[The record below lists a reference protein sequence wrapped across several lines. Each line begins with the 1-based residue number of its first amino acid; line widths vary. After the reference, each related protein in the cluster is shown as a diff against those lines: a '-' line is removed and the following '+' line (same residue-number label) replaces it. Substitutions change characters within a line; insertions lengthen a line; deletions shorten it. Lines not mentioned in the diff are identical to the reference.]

1 MQHDHIFAPLLDIDC
16 YVKAWQQVRKIS
28 GWKDSTQTFGLNLLP
43 NLRALIDSIEAGA
56 YQPDPFFVFQYCER
70 GHHRLIKALS
80 ARDRVLHHVL
90 CNNVLIPGLRRF
102 LIYDNGAS
110 LSGKGISF
118 ARARLECHLHRH
130 MRAHER
136 EGWILLLDFRKFF
149 DNIPHQQLIDAICRH
164 LPSER
169 LRELLTVILHQHETD
184 ISYLPD
190 DTDLSA
196 FVLNSVE
203 HHKLPPELMTGRRY
217 LRRGLGVGAPLSQI
231 AGVFYPTPLDNYCK
245 NRLGCRFYARYM
257 DDVYLIH
264 HDKSF
269 LRDALAG
276 IEFIAS
282 PYGQLWVW
290 QQPEEEAASLI
301 ADRYLVVVDI
311 GGRSAKSDWSVICV
325 IDRGPMAEGGQP
337 CVCAQWYGHIDMD
350 LLAWKSVQVA
360 QYYHHALLVI
370 ESNTLETHADGHLL
384 EGGDQSHYILSEIRD
399 VYDALY
405 ARPRSAD
412 EIRAGAPLRYGF
424 HTNVRTKPQIIST
437 LIAVVRDGLYEE
449 RDARCLDEM
458 LTYEDY
464 TAAVR
469 DKLDSMS
476 NVTNICTDWAR
487 NGDGGVKSL
496 FFGIEMGQHCI
507 CSSVGQNMMF
517 DDGTPM
523 EEQLPDGI
531 TGWFKE
537 VLA

>member
-1 MQHDHIFAPLLDIDC
+1 MPPPPGVAAVNAGPLFMQHDHIFAPLLDIDC

-264 HDKSF
+264 HDKAF
-269 LRDALAG
+269 LRDALASIREQARALGLFVHPDKTQIVKLAHGFTWLKTRYTLTETGG
-276 IEFIAS
+276 IVRR
-282 PYGQLWVW
+282 LWPKTVTRHRRK
-290 QQPEEEAASLI
+290 LKI
-301 ADRYLVVVDI
+301 
-311 GGRSAKSDWSVICV
+311 
-325 IDRGPMAEGGQP
+325 
-337 CVCAQWYGHIDMD
+337 
-350 LLAWKSVQVA
+350 LA
-360 QYYHHALLVI
+360 HA
-370 ESNTLETHADGHLL
+370 
-384 EGGDQSHYILSEIRD
+384 
-399 VYDALY
+399 
-405 ARPRSAD
+405 
-412 EIRAGAPLRYGF
+412 
-424 HTNVRTKPQIIST
+424 VRTGELPPADFKALHRSWLGDKRRYHAHHTIS
-437 LIAVVRDGLYEE
+437 
-449 RDARCLDEM
+449 
-458 LTYEDY
+458 
-464 TAAVR
+464 
-469 DKLDSMS
+469 
-476 NVTNICTDWAR
+476 NINKIYAEA
-487 NGDGGVKSL
+487 L
-496 FFGIEMGQHCI
+496 
-507 CSSVGQNMMF
+507 CSIS
-517 DDGTPM
+517 
-523 EEQLPDGI
+523 
-531 TGWFKE
+531 
-537 VLA
+537 